1 MSNFNSDKLYILPC
15 TQEKLAFGSF
25 DNENK
30 SGRPQLCFSNQKY
43 KFAVNL
49 GAKMDNRK
57 KGKCVGDTDT
67 SEICT
72 WDNMLSYEGPQKKN
86 CKPEEVWGYIT
97 SFVNKSN
104 AEIDEKKQESTKN
117 YFIVSHHNT
126 LKKSILKDILTS
138 DKKLSK
144 KEKTHIANCT
154 CFLLENE
161 NNIWHLTLIYDGF
174 PDKDKYNYF
183 QLSTSLS
190 PQKLFPNETSHEGW
204 NSLSS
209 YLNEIQNK
217 DKTRIFVI
225 RHGNAFH
232 NKPLQLTGIGINR
245 NVDTNLT
252 PLGIY
257 QARTLGNFLV
267 DNQYLTTPTDNNCN
281 IFCASYMNRAQHTV
295 LELVYALNNHTTT
308 PEYKNLLNLEQFF
321 TTMAISRLTR
331 KYKDL
336 NKAVTKL
343 VDWQLENTPQRRR
356 SLLKLMPNLS
366 KQHLQNGDLKKKLE
380 SILEGPK
387 NEYNSGNTSCRSF
400 ERVLTRPPRQ
410 ILKREKGTRT
420 LVGGKRKTR
429 RRKGGASP
437 AAPTPAPE
445 ESHNIPG
452 GAPMPI
458 HGFYLIN
465 NRVTITA
472 EGEYQG
478 LTGTVTALTCEN
490 KDYEVYVDYPVDS
503 EVCFNE
509 NELEPEL
516 PDELHGG
523 RRRRKK
529 SRRKRKKRTR
539 KRKNK
544 KSKTKNKRRRGGR
557 TKRSRRRR
565 HS

>member
-190 PQKLFPNETSHEGW
+190 PQKLFPNETSHEEELFYNLFKDCVDEVTVIHYTERGGDVDD
-204 NSLSS
+204 LSES
-209 YLNEIQNK
+209 EKIEY
-217 DKTRIFVI
+217 
-225 RHGNAFH
+225 A
-232 NKPLQLTGIGINR
+232 
-245 NVDTNLT
+245 
-252 PLGIY
+252 
-257 QARTLGNFLV
+257 
-267 DNQYLTTPTDNNCN
+267 
-281 IFCASYMNRAQHTV
+281 
-295 LELVYALNNHTTT
+295 ELCVEL
-308 PEYKNLLNLEQFF
+308 
-321 TTMAISRLTR
+321 
-331 KYKDL
+331 
-336 NKAVTKL
+336 
-343 VDWQLENTPQRRR
+343 
-356 SLLKLMPNLS
+356 
-366 KQHLQNGDLKKKLE
+366 
-380 SILEGPK
+380 
-387 NEYNSGNTSCRSF
+387 
-400 ERVLTRPPRQ
+400 
-410 ILKREKGTRT
+410 
-420 LVGGKRKTR
+420 
-429 RRKGGASP
+429 
-437 AAPTPAPE
+437 
-445 ESHNIPG
+445 IPG
-452 GAPMPI
+452 S
-458 HGFYLIN
+458 
-465 NRVTITA
+465 
-472 EGEYQG
+472 
-478 LTGTVTALTCEN
+478 
-490 KDYEVYVDYPVDS
+490 VDPCCGV
-503 EVCFNE
+503 VF
-509 NELEPEL
+509 
-516 PDELHGG
+516 
-523 RRRRKK
+523 
-529 SRRKRKKRTR
+529 
-539 KRKNK
+539 
-544 KSKTKNKRRRGGR
+544 
-557 TKRSRRRR
+557 
-565 HS
+565 